1 MNKRFRC
8 YSIWLMPT
16 QQIEDWLLI
25 VNREKNLEHFLSLL
39 LFLYEVTFP
48 IAKLEDKKF
57 SNWLHYF
64 RSSFFPML
72 LVTFAH
78 KISFHWI
85 VFNDSLWKC
94 NFSEFLVCGC
104 VSFRCLIS
112 SFSHLF
118 LSQFDLFKSIFPL
131 SPFSQL
137 SDGFLASW
145 FSSMHNVIDENQ
157 KELIAIEIARLFKIQ

>member
-8 YSIWLMPT
+8 YSIWFMPT

-25 VNREKNLEHFLSLL
+25 VNREKTLSIFYHFYCFFTRSHFLSKNL
-39 LFLYEVTFP
+39 
-48 IAKLEDKKF
+48 KKNI